1 MAFRAEDGSRRKI
14 RMPFL
19 IAGGVAFAVVLT
31 IGPILATRN
40 MDAAG
45 SADRFAANNNG
56 MVAARIASAL
66 QAGLPGPGPAA
77 VPAAS
82 QMPPAEPAG
91 TLPADASIPE
101 SVAGIPIDGGEITL
115 SLRRLDDASIGG
127 GDLVPL
133 EIEVTNTGDQYLWG
147 VYAFLE
153 LSGRAECDDR
163 QLAVGASTVCR
174 ADRRTWAGE
183 ETAVAWATAW
193 TINRMVE
200 GEAMVVIQTAP

>member
-1 MAFRAEDGSRRKI
+1 MASRAEDGSKRKV
-14 RMPFL
+14 RLPFL
-19 IAGGVAFAVVLT
+19 IAGGVAFAVLLT

-45 SADRFAANNNG
+45 SADLFAANNNG

-77 VPAAS
+77 MPAAS

-91 TLPADASIPE
+91 APPADASIPQP
-101 SVAGIPIDGGEITL
+101 VAVIPIDGGEITL
-115 SLRRLDDASIGG
+115 ALRRLDDAVIGG
-127 GDLVPL
+127 GELVPM

-153 LSGRAECDDR
+153 LSGRAVCDDR

-174 ADRRTWAGE
+174 ADRRAWAGE
-183 ETAVAWATAW
+183 QTAVAWATAW

-200 GEAMVVIQTAP
+200 GEALLLIRAGP